1 MVIGRIYYKMGNITD
16 AVKHY
21 EQSIEIREQ
30 KQLPLCREAGQCMQ

>member
-1 MVIGRIYYKMGNITD
+1 MLIGTIYYKTGNITD

-30 KQLPLCREAGQCMQ
+30 KQLSLCGEAGQCMQ